1 MHDKVLTA
9 SLIPVV
15 TAKRNQAQ
23 TLTQAFVP
31 PTPGSPGARIIQ
43 PAPPDESWIDVTFCR
58 AFYFHF
64 FSALNQLTQHCV
76 FDLKSIKIVAF
87 FPLISL
93 KHFNVE
99 KIFHFQHF

>member
-15 TAKRNQAQ
+15 TAKSGPDTGLCERDTAN
-23 TLTQAFVP
+23 TRIT
-31 PTPGSPGARIIQ
+31 GSRIIQ

-58 AFYFHF
+58 AFYFRF
-64 FSALNQLTQHCV
+64 FPALNQFTQHCV

-87 FPLISL
+87 YPLISL
-93 KHFNVE
+93 KHLNVE